1 MKRGG
6 GDESSAS
13 ASILV
18 DGNGVRTTNVA
29 EKNTIH
35 VAASKDGGG
44 GGGGGGSSDDMIF
57 TPGRVVVDKNDH
69 LVRSGMAP
77 PFD

>member
-18 DGNGVRTTNVA
+18 DGNGVRTTNGA
-29 EKNTIH
+29 DKNTIH
-35 VAASKDGGG
+35 VAASKD
-44 GGGGGGSSDDMIF
+44 GGGGGSSDDMIF